1 MCWVPLRR
9 CFDARSSGRVLKAFL
24 KGTQHA
30 LTRRVFCISGVRPI
44 PYLTWQFRAI
54 EKIGSYTYMEEEK
67 KPQDAQPEG
76 EVVQPEDKK
85 PDSSEPDWKLEKEK
99 LEKRLEQAE
108 HTIITLKK
116 KPKEEAPAPEIDLDA
131 VREEAR
137 AEAMAAAEEKIRE
150 FQLEQTKNTVESTLA
165 QLVTDP
171 DKRDVVRLIYDK
183 RINKSGLSA
192 ADIQEDIR
200 AAIALADAPVM
211 EKRMKEIAAARGSQ
225 ETRSN
230 GNAPS
235 ADTSPNASGLTESE
249 EQQVQS
255 MAKRHGKSVDD
266 VRKIFIANKIN
277 QSKIQQ

>member
-1 MCWVPLRR
+1 
-9 CFDARSSGRVLKAFL
+9 
-24 KGTQHA
+24 
-30 LTRRVFCISGVRPI
+30 
-44 PYLTWQFRAI
+44 
-54 EKIGSYTYMEEEK
+54 MEEEK

-116 KPKEEAPAPEIDLDA
+116 KPKEEASAPEIDLDA

-183 RINKSGLSA
+183 RINKTGLSVS
-192 ADIQEDIR
+192 DIQEDIR

-225 ETRSN
+225 ETRS
-230 GNAPS
+230 GGSAPS

-255 MAKRHGKSVDD
+255 MAKRHGKSADD